1 MEAVE
6 VVKKYESA
14 RADRKTWEELWAKYL
29 AKFDGRLLYKKEEW
43 QSDVSVPE
51 LYKAVTSMVSKEME
65 MYWGRKFWQLEPADP
80 ANADAVRKKD
90 RLLEIQIMGHR
101 GAKRKWFR
109 FSTWKYLFGPGIVK
123 VFWGDGSPTFDVIDP
138 RLIFPEPGAET
149 VEEAEYIVQEALVS
163 KDYVR
168 KMFADGIFSTQFSED
183 DLETMLAGQGDE
195 PKGYEN
201 TNRDKST
208 KANLLEYWEDDR
220 VIVVLNKKWKV
231 RDEANPFDHK
241 KKPFLFNVCLD
252 SWNAIWGSGIGWNV
266 YNMFDKLDR
275 HTNMRL
281 DLARLSINPPVW
293 KGAGA
298 GVFTE
303 GVVRVSPG
311 KVYPVA
317 RINELMPF
325 NFNGA
330 LESNNVAVDILR
342 RESQDTTGITDA
354 VNGMNTPSMPDAAGA
369 IATMSQAATQRIR
382 IYMVQNDDFAV
393 KFIEMWCSLN
403 EQFLHEPIYE
413 DDGLGGKN
421 IVGYQPIPIKTK
433 SRFDGTKVEEL
444 TKSDV
449 AMEGE
454 IIIKTPAMMPNKLA
468 AQQNAVQ
475 LFGALKG
482 DPSIDHKAQLRAL
495 LGTYDLDVEEFM
507 LDDQEKLRNAEEQ
520 IAFQAALQA
529 ATSQATAQVAPQEA
543 PGNMVQ
549 ADMQTDQNALTN
561 TEAPSAV

>member
-1 MEAVE
+1 METNDIL
-6 VVKKYESA
+6 KRYETA
-14 RADRKTWEELWAKYL
+14 KRDRSVWDDIWAKYL
-29 AKFDGRLLYKKEEW
+29 TKFDGQLLYKKEEW
-43 QSDVSVPE
+43 QSDVSIPE
-51 LYKAVTSMVSKEME
+51 LYKAVTSMVSREME
-65 MYWGRKFWQLEPADP
+65 LYWGRKFWQLEPVDP
-80 ANADAVRKKD
+80 NEADAVRKKD

-149 VEEAEYIVQEALVS
+149 VEEAEYIIQEAIVG

-168 KMFADGIFSTQFSED
+168 KMFDQGVFTTEFEPDSVD
-183 DLETMLAGQGDE
+183 VMLAGQGDE
-195 PKGYEN
+195 PKGFEKSE
-201 TNRDKST
+201 RDKQS
-208 KANLLEYWEDDR
+208 KANLLEYWQDDR
-220 VIVVLNKKWKV
+220 VIVILNKKWKV
-231 RDEANPFDHK
+231 RDEANPFKHG

-252 SWNAIWGSGIGWNV
+252 SWNAIWGSGLGWNV
-266 YNMFDKLDR
+266 YNLYDKLDR

-281 DLARLSINPPVW
+281 DLARLMMNPPTW

-303 GVVRVSPG
+303 GVVKVSPG

-317 RINELMPF
+317 RINELMPM

-330 LESNNVAVDILR
+330 LEANNVAVEILR
-342 RESQDTTGITDA
+342 REGQDSTAITDA

-369 IATMSQAATQRIR
+369 IATMSQAATQRIKL
-382 IYMVQNDDFAV
+382 YMVQNDDFAV
-393 KFIEMWCSLN
+393 KFISMWCSLN
-403 EQFLHEPIYE
+403 EQFLHEPIYQSNE
-413 DDGLGGKN
+413 FGEQEL
-421 IVGYQPIPIKTK
+421 VGYEPIPV
-433 SRFDGTKVEEL
+433 KVKDRNGIRVENVE
-444 TKSDV
+444 KSDV

-454 IIIKTPAMMPNKLA
+454 IIIRTPAMMPNKMA

-495 LGTYDLDVEEFM
+495 LEAYDLNVEEFM
-507 LDDQEKLRNAEEQ
+507 LDDQEKLRNAQEQ
-520 IAFQAALQA
+520 IAFQAALQ
-529 ATSQATAQVAPQEA
+529 QATMAAVPAQGPEQA
-543 PGNMVQ
+543 PG
-549 ADMQTDQNALTN
+549 DMTQSGMETDQNALSN
-561 TEAPSAV
+561 TPAMGG